1 MPFETTLRKQFRRG
15 FVWPR
20 LIDMECHTLWI
31 RKDEEIACSWTHE
44 VERAVNAEASVA
56 EILGKCR
63 GQKPSCS
70 RVFSGKPLMRPENSG
85 VEMVPREAEAPTVR
99 RARGWATSFLMAREE
114 DSQDYPIE

>member
-1 MPFETTLRKQFRRG
+1 MLAIRRSRRALRNHSSEAVPRG
-15 FVWPR
+15 FVRPR
-20 LIDMECHTLWI
+20 LIDMECYTLWI

-85 VEMVPREAEAPTVR
+85 VEIVPSR
-99 RARGWATSFLMAREE
+99 RKLIRFGVHAGERPPS
-114 DSQDYPIE
+114 

>member
-63 GQKPSCS
+63 GRKPSCS
-70 RVFSGKPLMRPENSG
+70 RVFSGKPLMRPRILESRLFQG
-85 VEMVPREAEAPTVR
+85 GGSSYGSACTRVSDLLPDGPRR
-99 RARGWATSFLMAREE
+99 R
-114 DSQDYPIE
+114 